1 MTTSP
6 PFHQYYSLESDPVH
20 RHSLDSR
27 ALEIILGVPI
37 DNLTMDETLDRI
49 EQMVDVGRA
58 IGRTHQVATVNTD
71 FLVKAQEDANLQKL
85 LQHADLC
92 TADGMPLVWASK
104 YLNKPL
110 KERVAG
116 SDMVPLIAKRAAAK
130 GMTLY
135 FMGAAPGVAA
145 EAAEKL
151 TAENPG
157 LEIVGYSCPFWKPG
171 EPFDE
176 AILQEIRTLAP
187 DILLVALGNP
197 KQELWIQAYGKRV
210 RVPVMIGV
218 GASLDFIVGRVKRAP
233 VWMQKSGLEWV
244 ARLTQEPGRLWKRY
258 ANDLIKFVPFVI
270 HQMRTNRASFVAESL
285 SIRMH
290 PVGDT
295 AIINVKGAL
304 IHNAGRRLS
313 QSMYQAL
320 SQGLDITLN
329 FADVTQIDSTTIAT
343 LMQLQKSLG
352 EIGAVFR
359 IVGMKKP
366 VVEKFERMG
375 LAEYFKLDKSNM
387 ALGATADY

>member
-1 MTTSP
+1 MTISSS
-6 PFHQYYSLESDPVH
+6 FQHYYSLESDPVH
-20 RHSLDSR
+20 RHTLDKR
-27 ALEIILGVPI
+27 AIEIILGIPI

-71 FLVKAQEDANLQKL
+71 FLVKAQEDPNLQNL

-92 TADGMPLVWASK
+92 TADGMPLVWVSK

-116 SDMVPLIAKRAAAK
+116 SDMVPLIAQRAAAK

-145 EAAEKL
+145 EAAEQL

-157 LEIVGYSCPFWKPG
+157 LEVVGHSCPFWKPG
-171 EPFDE
+171 EQFDE
-176 AILQEIRTLAP
+176 AILQEIRTLSP

-197 KQELWIQAYGKRV
+197 KQELWIQEYGKRV
-210 RVPVMIGV
+210 RVPVMIGI

-244 ARLTQEPGRLWKRY
+244 ARLTQEPRRLWKRY

-270 HQMRTNRASFVAESL
+270 NQMRTNRADFVAESL
-285 SIRMH
+285 SMRMQT
-290 PVGDT
+290 VGHT
-295 AIINVKGAL
+295 AIINVEGAL
-304 IHNAGRRLS
+304 IHNAGRRLN
-313 QSMYQAL
+313 QTMYQAL
-320 SQGLDITLN
+320 SRGLDITLN
-329 FADVTQIDSTTIAT
+329 FADVTQIDTTTIAT

-352 EIGAVFR
+352 EIGAAFR
-359 IVGMKKP
+359 IVGMKQP
-366 VVEKFERMG
+366 VVEKFERLG
-375 LAEYFKLDKSNM
+375 LSDYFKLDKSNM
-387 ALGATADY
+387 VLGAEADY